1 MAHLSRIHPACH
13 PAFLRHTPAMIN
25 AARARIIAR
34 ERGPAL
40 AVDLG
45 VNFVLPYVI
54 YSYAAPHVGDVRA
67 LLASSVPPIVWS
79 IIEFIRHRRLDALSI
94 LVLAGIVLSLLAFF
108 GGGGARMLQLR
119 EKLVTGIVGV
129 AFLFSAAIR
138 RPLIYELARAG
149 MARNGSAEAER
160 MRGLVND
167 PLFRRSMTIMT
178 VVWGLGLIADVAI
191 AAVLVF
197 TLPIKAYLIV
207 NPIEGYMVL
216 GALGLWTFWFS
227 RKSKAKNEA
236 IRAAQAPLT
245 PTATPPTAL

>member
-1 MAHLSRIHPACH
+1 
-13 PAFLRHTPAMIN
+13 MID
-25 AARARIIAR
+25 AARARSIAR

-40 AVDLG
+40 AADVA

-67 LLASSVPPIVWS
+67 LLASSIPPILWS
-79 IIEFIRHRRLDALSI
+79 LVEFIRHRRLDALSI

-119 EKLVTGIVGV
+119 EKLVTGVVGV

-138 RPLIYELARAG
+138 HPLIYELARAG
-149 MARNGSAEAER
+149 MARRGSAEAER
-160 MRGLVND
+160 MRGLVDD

-178 VVWGLGLIADVAI
+178 VVWGMGLIADVVI

-197 TLPIKAYLIV
+197 TLSIKAYLIV
-207 NPIEGYMVL
+207 NPIEGYAVL
-216 GALGLWTFWFS
+216 GALGLWTFWYS
-227 RKSKAKNEA
+227 RRSKARNEA
-236 IRAAQAPLT
+236 IRAAASGDTGGVAPTFSAPARLV
-245 PTATPPTAL
+245 